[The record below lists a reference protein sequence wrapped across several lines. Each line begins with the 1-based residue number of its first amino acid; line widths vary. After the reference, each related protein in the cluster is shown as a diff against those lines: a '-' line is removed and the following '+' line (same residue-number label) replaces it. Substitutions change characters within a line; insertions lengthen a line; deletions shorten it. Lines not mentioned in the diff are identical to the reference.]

1 MPNPKDARQEIASQQ
16 NQLTLQKLARRN
28 PAGFIFAVVAIIGA
42 ICIIAQSLY
51 MMAFALAIT
60 KAAVMTLAL
69 GLLLLGGTVAILS
82 MSMFGPRG
90 LLSKNRSHALENAE
104 LSTLSMDELHALC
117 DFQREQGNIAE
128 AERISKH
135 LLNLAE
141 SDSAI

>member
-1 MPNPKDARQEIASQQ
+1 MAAESACLCFRC
-16 NQLTLQKLARRN
+16 
-28 PAGFIFAVVAIIGA
+28 GVAIIGS
-42 ICIIAQSLY
+42 IFTILEGLMMLELAQ
-51 MMAFALAIT
+51 AVTKGAL
-60 KAAVMTLAL
+60 MTVAT
-69 GLLLLGGTVAILS
+69 GLLLLGGTVAIFS
-82 MSMFGPRG
+82 MSIYGPKG

-141 SDSAI
+141 SDNPV